1 MPQPPRTGRNRRR
14 ARSASAKASLREAI
28 IEAGRRVFA
37 DADYSKLS
45 LRRIAAAAGYSP
57 AVIYQYFQDRQALF
71 LAVRENDL
79 SAAIG
84 AIERAARRAP
94 DPAAR
99 VRKLF
104 TQSVKYW
111 TAHPDQYEVLFMVPL
126 HRPLPRYPDG
136 STFGESP
143 AVQRAGRMWESAIQ
157 ALFDTYPRHPLPVKL
172 AADSIMVAMH
182 GTVAAPAHMR
192 TKKWPASKALAESVA
207 GAFLTSWET
216 LAKRPKNP

>member
-1 MPQPPRTGRNRRR
+1 MPQSTKTGRHRRR
-14 ARSASAKASLREAI
+14 ARSLGAKASLRDAI

-37 DADYSKLS
+37 DEDYSKLS

-57 AVIYQYFQDRQALF
+57 AVIYQFFRDRQALF
-71 LAVRENDL
+71 LAVREGDL
-79 SAAIG
+79 SKAIH
-84 AIERAARRAP
+84 AIERAAMRAP

-99 VRKLF
+99 VRRLF

-111 TAHPDQYEVLFMVPL
+111 RAHPDQYEVLFMVPL

-136 STFGESP
+136 GTFGESP

-157 ALFDTYPRHPLPVKL
+157 ALFDTYPRHPLPLKL

-192 TKKWPASKALAESVA
+192 TKNWSKSRALAESVV
-207 GAFLTSWET
+207 GAFLTSWEM
-216 LAKRPKNP
+216 LAKRRGA